1 MTLVSFTKMKNNS
14 LSKRH
19 FSFEKVV
26 IKTEIGFQEKD
37 PSLFFVRFCVENRKS
52 DLHFRFPTQTSC
64 RLRKWE
70 KLCILSDTSFSNS
83 SYFVV
88 AVDFFAIY
96 FYFLY

>member
-1 MTLVSFTKMKNNS
+1 MTLVSFAKMKNNS

-19 FSFEKVV
+19 FSFEKVG

-37 PSLFFVRFCVENRKS
+37 PSLFFVRFCLKKRKS
-52 DLHFRFPTQTSC
+52 DLHFRFPTLTSC

-70 KLCILSDTSFSNS
+70 KLCILSDS

-88 AVDFFAIY
+88 AVDFLAIY
-96 FYFLY
+96 FFLY